1 MVTSGETTE
10 GLTHCPGMRSSGPCS
25 RCGPGLVSGTAGSCW
40 RGRRWVLTEAEGSER
55 FCPETQAVWLPGAA
69 MTVVWDSLQV
79 SELRPGVRPQAASSM
94 CLVSEFPPVPRW
106 GHTAPPPPSSLPDPL
121 RWPSGTLF
129 VGWDTSP
136 ACPFPAR
143 TWWPPAFLPSPP
155 LRVSALPVPSCLPC
169 GLLGRSDVLIRPR
182 GAWNVLREH
191 ARASVHGEATLWT
204 IARLWTVSTLSAT
217 CSDLKNPPVA
227 PALSRVLCPC
237 PHTPS
242 VTAPCSI
249 PVDTPCS
256 TVASAG
262 AVPGPGTQG
271 GDRAALSS
279 SGSGGVSCGHLHPA
293 WRRSTGSGGV
303 GGTELQQVQ
312 RMGAENSGS
321 QVLWLRGSGGRSVW
335 RGERAMLPRK
345 TFTTVLSG
353 LQ

>member
-1 MVTSGETTE
+1 MSRVRISTCAQVGTHSPPPHPASQ
-10 GLTHCPGMRSSGPCS
+10 THCAGPQGLSSWGGTPALPAPFLP
-25 RCGPGLVSGTAGSCW
+25 GPGGHL
-40 RGRRWVLTEAEGSER
+40 R
-55 FCPETQAVWLPGAA
+55 FFHLLLCGYQLY
-69 MTVVWDSLQV
+69 
-79 SELRPGVRPQAASSM
+79 
-94 CLVSEFPPVPRW
+94 
-106 GHTAPPPPSSLPDPL
+106 
-121 RWPSGTLF
+121 
-129 VGWDTSP
+129 
-136 ACPFPAR
+136 
-143 TWWPPAFLPSPP
+143 
-155 LRVSALPVPSCLPC
+155 PVPSCLPC
-169 GLLGRSDVLIRPR
+169 GVSGRSDVLIRPR

-279 SGSGGVSCGHLHPA
+279 SGSGGVSCGHVQPA

-345 TFTTVLSG
+345 MFTTVLSG